1 LASKIP
7 LDFTETVLVARV
19 TRKQGFHVVAL
30 TPTMRAVCPPSVW
43 LNISGGVL
51 IEAWLGCVVA

>member
-30 TPTMRAVCPPSVW
+30 TPPMRA
-43 LNISGGVL
+43 ISPAVRLAEYFRSVL
-51 IEAWLGCVVA
+51 IEAWLWRVVA

>member
-19 TRKQGFHVVAL
+19 TRKQGFHVMAL
-30 TPTMRAVCPPSVW
+30 TPPMRAVCPPSVW
-43 LNISGGVL
+43 LNISGASGSK
-51 IEAWLGCVVA
+51 LGSGGVVA